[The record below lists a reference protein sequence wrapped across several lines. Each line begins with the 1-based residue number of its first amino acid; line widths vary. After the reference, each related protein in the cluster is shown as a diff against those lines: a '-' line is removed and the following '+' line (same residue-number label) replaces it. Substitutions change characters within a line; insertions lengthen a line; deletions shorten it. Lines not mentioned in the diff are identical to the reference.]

1 MSVEAALAFFS
12 QGEARLPAAA
22 RILSQLTNVGLGYL
36 HLGQALTTLSGGE
49 RQRLKLAVQLSQEGR
64 IIVLD
69 EPTVGLHPAD
79 IEAMLTLLDR
89 LVDGGRTV
97 VVIEH
102 HQAVMAHADW
112 IIDLGPG
119 AGHDGGR
126 VVFTGTPAQ
135 MVAERSTLTGKYL
148 AQYVEEVNDD
158 APE

>member
-1 MSVEAALAFFS
+1 M
-12 QGEARLPAAA
+12 
-22 RILSQLTNVGLGYL
+22 
-36 HLGQALTTLSGGE
+36 
-49 RQRLKLAVQLSQEGR
+49 
-64 IIVLD
+64 LD

-135 MVAERSTLTGKYL
+135 MVAERSTLTGQYL
-148 AQYVEEVNDD
+148 ARYVEEDNDH